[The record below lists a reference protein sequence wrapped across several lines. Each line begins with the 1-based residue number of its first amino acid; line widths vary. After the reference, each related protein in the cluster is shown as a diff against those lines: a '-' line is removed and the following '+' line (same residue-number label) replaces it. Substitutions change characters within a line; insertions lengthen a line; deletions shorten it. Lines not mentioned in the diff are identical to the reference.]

1 MHASCMHHKACTV
14 CHLRSTRCST
24 SFPPARPRAGRPSTS
39 CAGALHA
46 ACMHARGCT
55 QCACMLCTCT
65 AFAWPGWRCQR
76 SSGLTKA
83 AGHQALA
90 HRAECRHTVRAVH
103 CTHARPAGRRRGYE
117 AEDDNT
123 WEPAGHLH
131 KDLVRVGTSPPPSP
145 NRIPTSPLFLRPRP
159 ALPAALT
166 ETTPGFARPTHP
178 PPQRPPACA
187 AGAVWRPLEPPPPP
201 PLLSSSPPLQPLEPA
216 TPVTPK

>member
-131 KDLVRVGTSPPPSP
+131 KDLVRVGPPPPPSP

-166 ETTPGFARPTHP
+166 ETTPAFARPTPPHTTTTTGVRCRGRVETARATPSSSP
-178 PPQRPPACA
+178 PP
-187 AGAVWRPLEPPPPP
+187 
-201 PLLSSSPPLQPLEPA
+201 SSPPLQPLEPA